1 MARMTSILSASFQS
15 LSLSRRC
22 SYLSDTERERI
33 VSYAV
38 GQFDTDDILADI
50 VQGLMDGETGLPT
63 GLVKQLESHIEYWLA
78 RSNAQVEFE
87 RSANR

>member
-1 MARMTSILSASFQS
+1 MSTILSDSFQA
-15 LSLSRRC
+15 LSLARRC
-22 SYLSDTERERI
+22 SYLSDSERERI

-50 VQGLMDGETGLPT
+50 VQGFMDGEAGLPT

-78 RSNAQVEFE
+78 RSNAQAEFE
-87 RSANR
+87 RTLK